1 MSYEK
6 GIVMKKKLR
15 QESGAAAVEFAVI
28 LPLLI
33 LLLFGMLEFGILLYN
48 KQVLT
53 NASREGARAGIVVEV
68 PKKTDADIKEIIKK
82 YCNDPDEDATTPPLL
97 INFNGASN
105 MIDDSNIIINNPSK
119 LFGEPLTVTVKY
131 TYIFFVLSV
140 IDAFGFQPFAPLELE
155 ATTIM
160 KHE

>member
-15 QESGAAAVEFAVI
+15 QERGAAAAEFAII
-28 LPLLI
+28 LPVLI
-33 LLLFGMLEFGILLYN
+33 LLLFGMVEFGMLLYN

-53 NASREGARAGIVVEV
+53 NASREGARAGIVIEV
-68 PKKTDADIKEIIKK
+68 PKKTTADIKQIIKD
-82 YCNDPDEDATTPPLL
+82 YCNNPDGTGNQDPLL
-97 INFNGASN
+97 INFSGLNN
-105 MIDDSNIIINNPSK
+105 VIDDSNIDITGAQG
-119 LFGEPLTVTVKY
+119 LFGTDLTVTVKY
-131 TYIFFVLSV
+131 TYSFFVLSNL
-140 IDAFGFQPFAPLELE
+140 GFAPLDLT